1 MSGTKNKFLLFLFL
15 QLAFLFPEGTSN
27 DESCCSLDKRFGEYC
42 PTTCGISI
50 FFQNYQSHVDKELT
64 NIENDLKGIHNM
76 SITTNHNI
84 DNIIQMNTVM
94 LKESP
99 DNYIEKVKE
108 IESEIL
114 RFETISGNH
123 EYEIQKL
130 EYIVSSNNKNIKN
143 LKKLIQQLH
152 SRCRE
157 SCQDTVQISEITG
170 QDCQSNADKGER
182 KSGLY
187 YIQPLRVH
195 QKFLVYCEIDSAGR
209 GWTVLQ
215 RRLDGSVDF
224 AQNWIPYK
232 EGFGYL
238 SPDDS
243 TEFWLGNEKIHLI
256 TTQTH
261 DPYLLEITLKDWSNE
276 KSSWKA
282 AIKMESVQK
291 EFKRT
296 GGGVYTADQ
305 TANGYDDGII
315 WAIWLNNWYSLKE
328 TTMKIIPYKKFAKL
342 RSETSQVTR
351 DLSMATVLDQ
361 VSTKEKSEHRKL
373 IESSAA
379 WCHVTNIS
387 LNVNK
392 MKEMIIA
399 FKRGGRVHT
408 PVHIDGFEDERV
420 DHSKISGI
428 NLCNDLTLD
437 KHSDTII
444 KNPTNAFTFLEYE
457 GSSAHTIVL
466 QQSLQVHHQKSTC
479 RMHHMW

>member
-15 QLAFLFPEGTSN
+15 QPAFLFPEGTSN
-27 DESCCSLDKRFGEYC
+27 DESCCSIDKRFGEYC

-76 SITTNHNI
+76 SITTNHTI

-99 DNYIEKVKE
+99 DNYIERVKE

-123 EYEIQKL
+123 ENEIQQL
-130 EYIVSSNNKNIKN
+130 EYIISSNNKNIKN

-170 QDCQSNADKGER
+170 QDCQSIADKGER

-187 YIQPLRVH
+187 YIQPLRVR

-224 AQNWIPYK
+224 ARNWIPYK

-276 KSSWKA
+276 KRYA
-282 AIKMESVQK
+282 QYM
-291 EFKRT
+291 EFKVGSEQDNYRLRFSYYDGGDAGNAFNGYDFGDHQSSMFYT
-296 GGGVYTADQ
+296 AHNGMQFSTPDRDNDNYEANCAEQDQAGWWMNRCHAANLNGRYHRGGVYTADQ
-305 TANGYDDGII
+305 TSNGYDDGII
-315 WAIWLNNWYSLKE
+315 WATWHNRWYSLKE

-342 RSETSQVTR
+342 RSEASQVF
-351 DLSMATVLDQ
+351 
-361 VSTKEKSEHRKL
+361 
-373 IESSAA
+373 I
-379 WCHVTNIS
+379 N
-387 LNVNK
+387 
-392 MKEMIIA
+392 
-399 FKRGGRVHT
+399 RG
-408 PVHIDGFEDERV
+408 D
-420 DHSKISGI
+420 
-428 NLCNDLTLD
+428 
-437 KHSDTII
+437 
-444 KNPTNAFTFLEYE
+444 Y
-457 GSSAHTIVL
+457 
-466 QQSLQVHHQKSTC
+466 
-479 RMHHMW
+479 